1 MSKTGTQLSI
11 RLERL
16 DAFFGPN
23 STVCG
28 TKGDR
33 EAYKYAIGYV
43 VHRAQVRAKRQSRL
57 SAGALAR
64 AANPNLAAG
73 VSNGAARV
81 LAAPGRL
88 RMETC
93 RGRISCG
100 QAGTIG

>member
-57 SAGALAR
+57 SAGADGALAR

-88 RMETC
+88 RMGTC
-93 RGRISCG
+93 H
-100 QAGTIG
+100 